1 MGLRGRRVSNGGH
14 WIELSVSDTGIV
26 RGIHPGRCHDR
37 RKPSVP
43 ARMGLVSCSRQRLW
57 TARMQYA
64 ASPGGQ
70 PRSSVSQLRQANP
83 KVGVFRL
90 GAADVRAGAG
100 NVRRLSPFADHRAH
114 DLLDANGFLHQARK
128 LVRQQREPEGSQAAQ
143 VQLAKVITSDRAPT
157 KTKLEA
163 QVASK
168 LNQLRD
174 TNFRPR

>member
-1 MGLRGRRVSNGGH
+1 MPRLDANRASRLAWALSAVAVSACGRHGCN
-14 WIELSVSDTGIV
+14 
-26 RGIHPGRCHDR
+26 
-37 RKPSVP
+37 
-43 ARMGLVSCSRQRLW
+43 
-57 TARMQYA
+57 MQHHL
-64 ASPGGQ
+64 GGQ

-83 KVGVFRL
+83 KVGAL
-90 GAADVRAGAG
+90 DSGAADVRAGAG